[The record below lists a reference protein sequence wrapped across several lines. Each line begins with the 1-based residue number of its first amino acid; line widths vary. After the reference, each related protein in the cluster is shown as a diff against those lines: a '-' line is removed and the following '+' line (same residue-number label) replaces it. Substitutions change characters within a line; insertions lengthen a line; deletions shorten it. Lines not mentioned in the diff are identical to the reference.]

1 MHTLSYYENF
11 STNYNKID
19 LVKYIDK
26 PTKSKS
32 TLLLFNS
39 SFNNKKIAFSL
50 RENNTPKV
58 IINNYKEYNLAPLE
72 FKIVSL
78 VENIDST
85 DYSDSYDSGI
95 VFYDL
100 IEHDL
105 ETDITNIIDTVELPI
120 PSLDD
125 YVRSMLN
132 FVDKMAKLVQV
143 DFEQNQFYIDESN
156 QSEKYKTEKFKSSTK
171 ISFIN
176 SSILSIDNKNSLV
189 DIDYLFYIDE
199 TYKIVVDRSKLSDIV
214 T

>member
-1 MHTLSYYENF
+1 M
-11 STNYNKID
+11 
-19 LVKYIDK
+19 VKYIDK

-39 SFNNKKIAFSL
+39 SFNNKKITFSL
-50 RENNTPKV
+50 KENNTPKT
-58 IINNYKEYNLAPLE
+58 IINDYKEYNLAPLE
-72 FKIVSL
+72 FKILSL

-100 IEHDL
+100 IEYDL
-105 ETDITNIIDTVELPI
+105 ETDITTIIDTVELPI

-132 FVDKMAKLVQV
+132 FVDKMAKLVQI

-199 TYKIVVDRSKLSDIV
+199 TYKIVVDRSELDNIV

>member
-1 MHTLSYYENF
+1 
-11 STNYNKID
+11 

-39 SFNNKKIAFSL
+39 SFNNKKVIFSL
-50 RENNTPKV
+50 KENNTPKT
-58 IINNYKEYNLAPLE
+58 IINDYKEYNIAPLE
-72 FKIVSL
+72 FKILSL

-105 ETDITNIIDTVELPI
+105 DTDTTTIIDTVELPI

-125 YVRSMLN
+125 YIRSMLN
-132 FVDKMAKLVQV
+132 FVDKMSKLVQIE
-143 DFEQNQFYIDESN
+143 FEQNQFYIDESK

-199 TYKIVVDRSKLSDIV
+199 TYKIVIDRSELDNII